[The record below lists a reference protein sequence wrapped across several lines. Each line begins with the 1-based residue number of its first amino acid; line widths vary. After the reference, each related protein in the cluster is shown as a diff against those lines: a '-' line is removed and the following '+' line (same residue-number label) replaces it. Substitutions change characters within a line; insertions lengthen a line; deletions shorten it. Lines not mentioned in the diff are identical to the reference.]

1 MSKKARSISLVIVG
15 IAVLL
20 VLAALIWTVTILDTV
35 SGIR

>member
-20 VLAALIWTVTILDTV
+20 VLAALIWSVTILDTV
-35 SGIR
+35 SEIR